1 MFFSYSLGM
10 GTMTA
15 LGSYNKFKNN
25 FYRLGSNNKCYHGVG
40 LKSTHNDCRRSP
52 YSCILLSLRHPMFAK
67 DNSKTCEDFLY
78 VKTQGFPEIIED

>member
-25 FYRLGSNNKCYHGVG
+25 FYRLGSNNKCYHSVG

-67 DNSKTCEDFLY
+67 DNSKTFEDFLY
-78 VKTQGFPEIIED
+78 VKTQGITEIIED